1 MYSRISNVYLRCPKL
16 ANVLITRLVGF
27 AVILAVFVV
36 AVGAYTRL
44 ADAGLGC
51 PDWPGCYGFLTVP
64 EAVADVSLA
73 EARYPDAPVEVTKA
87 WWEMGHRYI
96 AGALLLL
103 VFAIF
108 VVAWRGRQE
117 NTPTTFMSVLL
128 VIILC
133 QAAFGAWT
141 VTLKLWPQVVTA
153 HLLGGFTTLSLLW
166 LVLLRQGVFPSIH
179 RGLPTPGKHAVIAL
193 AAVIGQIAL
202 GGWVSSN
209 YAALACY
216 DFPSCDGSYAP
227 TIDLAE
233 GFNIFQGV
241 GPSYLGGLMDN
252 EARKAIHWVHRLSAI
267 GVTIIVVS
275 LAWRLM
281 RANRLIALTMVAV
294 LFAQIAL
301 GILNVVWV
309 LPLFNATLH
318 NVGGALLLITLV
330 TVNFAPRLRIQQPMP
345 NV

>member
-1 MYSRISNVYLRCPKL
+1 
-16 ANVLITRLVGF
+16 
-27 AVILAVFVV
+27 
-36 AVGAYTRL
+36 
-44 ADAGLGC
+44 
-51 PDWPGCYGFLTVP
+51 
-64 EAVADVSLA
+64 
-73 EARYPDAPVEVTKA
+73 
-87 WWEMGHRYI
+87 MGHRYI

-179 RGLPTPGKHAVIAL
+179 RGLPAPGKHAVIAL
-193 AAVIGQIAL
+193 VAVIGQIAL

-216 DFPSCDGSYAP
+216 DFPSCDGSYTP

-267 GVTIIVVS
+267 GVAVIVVS